1 MDKLAQSLKESLVR
15 EFLNQ
20 KMDKLDDHY
29 MTSSKGSFTRREL
42 AKEIE
47 EETEVGLSQLESIL
61 KLTIHLLER
70 NKEKI

>member
-1 MDKLAQSLKESLVR
+1 
-15 EFLNQ
+15 
-20 KMDKLDDHY
+20 
-29 MTSSKGSFTRREL
+29 MTTSRGSFTRREM

-47 EETEVGLSQLESIL
+47 METEIGLGQLESIL